1 MSNETPERSPYPAS
15 PSAPIDGGA
24 AGQHAFGPRVSSAP
38 SAVAPGASPGFV
50 DRPAAVPAT
59 DAVDASRSVSKG
71 ALFGIVGGAVAV
83 VLIVAAAIVVPSLL
97 RGPALSASDVVE
109 DYLTALSEGDAEAAL
124 EYVTAYDDAL
134 LTDEVLAASR
144 DRAPIADIEVGEA
157 QGTAEQSIV
166 PVSFTIGGEA
176 VSRDFEVWHY
186 GDDWQIYDGLVFA
199 GFDGFDGLGLTVN
212 GVEVGAQTYLFPG
225 SYQLAVS
232 QDQFAVS
239 GDVDTFTVVE
249 ARDGEALY
257 ELHPVLTYD
266 GAATFRELVRASLQE
281 CIAMTSLSTP
291 CGMDI
296 ADIDLNGYAPVEGS
310 VTRTLT
316 ADGEAALKS
325 LEAEVDYR
333 DPTLVSTWD
342 SIDVDMTL
350 EGEKDGEKAEFEVWF
365 GGYVG
370 TPSVDFSEEDP
381 TVTWEQ

>member
-1 MSNETPERSPYPAS
+1 M
-15 PSAPIDGGA
+15 
-24 AGQHAFGPRVSSAP
+24 
-38 SAVAPGASPGFV
+38 
-50 DRPAAVPAT
+50 PAT
-59 DAVDASRSVSKG
+59 DAAAASRGVSKG
-71 ALFGIVGGAVAV
+71 ALFGIVGGAIAV
-83 VLIVAAAIVVPSLL
+83 VLIIAAAIVVPSLL

-109 DYLTALSEGDAEAAL
+109 DYLTALSEADAEAAL
-124 EYVTAYDDAL
+124 EYVTAFDDDTL

-144 DRAPIADIEVGEA
+144 DRAPIADIEVGEV
-157 QGTAEQSIV
+157 QGSAEQSIV
-166 PVSFTIGGEA
+166 PVSFTIGDEA

-199 GFDGFDGLGLTVN
+199 GFAGFDGLGLTVN

-225 SYQLAVS
+225 SYQLAVG
-232 QDQFAVS
+232 QDQFTVS
-239 GDVDTFTVVE
+239 GGTDTFTVVE
-249 ARDGEALY
+249 DADGEALY
-257 ELHPVLTYD
+257 ELNPVLTDD
-266 GAATFRELVRASLQE
+266 GAATFRELVRASLEE

-296 ADIDLNGYAPVEGS
+296 ADIDLDGYAPVEGS
-310 VTRTLT
+310 VRRTLT

-325 LEAEVDYR
+325 LEAEVDYS

-350 EGEKDGEKAEFEVWF
+350 QGEKDGEKAEFEVWF

-370 TPSVDFSEEDP
+370 TPSVDFAEADP